1 MFKGV
6 NEKVK
11 KLSLVDLKLIKLAV
25 FFATILIVKIFPKL
39 LEINARLLIIL
50 VIVCAI
56 KPFYTFWIKK
66 VSP

>member
-11 KLSLVDLKLIKLAV
+11 KLSLVDFKLIKLSV

-39 LEINARLLIIL
+39 LEINAWLLIIL
-50 VIVCAI
+50 VIVCTI

-66 VSP
+66 V